1 MSNRKYT
8 IKLPAAVGRRVSRA
22 AKRENRN
29 PSDLAAEALQ
39 WYFLARE
46 IPPETPTPA
55 ELRAIRRGRAAYKKG
70 DYITLDEFQREKAL
84 ARRPHRTRAKVS

>member
-1 MSNRKYT
+1 MSNRKDT

-46 IPPETPTPA
+46 IPPETQTPA
-55 ELRAIRRGRAAYKKG
+55 EVRAIRRGRAAYKRG
-70 DYITLDEFQREKAL
+70 DYLTLDEFRREKAL
-84 ARRPHRTRAKVS
+84 ARSPHQTRARVS

>member
-1 MSNRKYT
+1 MYT

-29 PSDLAAEALQ
+29 PSDLAAEALR

-46 IPPETPTPA
+46 IPPQTPTPA
-55 ELRAIRRGRAAYKKG
+55 EVRAIRRGEAAYKRG
-70 DYITLDEFQREKAL
+70 DYLTLDEFRREKGVG
-84 ARRPHRTRAKVS
+84 RRSHPTSGKVS